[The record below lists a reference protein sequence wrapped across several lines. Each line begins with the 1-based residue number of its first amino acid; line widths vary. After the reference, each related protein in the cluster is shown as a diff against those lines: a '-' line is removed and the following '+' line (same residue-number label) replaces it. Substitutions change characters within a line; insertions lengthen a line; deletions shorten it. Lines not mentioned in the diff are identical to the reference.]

1 MTIVAPHREQ
11 ERKAAEREAWLAY
24 NKTLSELQG
33 RDYEDA
39 EDACWEELQERLRE
53 IAREFSPQ
61 G

>member
-11 ERKAAEREAWLAY
+11 ERKAAERDAWLAY
-24 NKTLSELQG
+24 TETLRDLQG

-39 EDACWEELQERLRE
+39 EDASWEELQERLLA